1 MQTVRTTIE
10 LDKELLKRAK
20 RKALEE
26 DKNLKQVIS
35 EALKKQLEP
44 ETTYERKAR
53 AKKYP
58 FKAYNMG
65 KVKGNLSREEIYDWL

>member
-10 LDKELLKRAK
+10 LDKELLKKAK
-20 RKALEE
+20 QKAIEE
-26 DKNLKQVIS
+26 DKNLKRVIT
-35 EALKKQLEP
+35 EALREQLEP
-44 ETTYERKAR
+44 ETPQKSKAR

-58 FKAYNMG
+58 FKAYHMG